1 MKIVAL
7 NRRDFLR
14 SSALVTG
21 GLLLGFE
28 ASAATKVQSVS
39 SQLGPFLQMT
49 NQGKIR
55 LGVPVVE
62 MGQGIY
68 TSLAMSVVEELEM
81 TLDQVEDIQTIF
93 HPAFKN
99 PIVSYMTNNK
109 LQLQMTG
116 GSTSLMGWGKYY
128 QNIGAT
134 AREMIVSAAANEWDV
149 SPSNLRVD
157 GEYVIN
163 TITDKKL
170 SYGKLVEKAAKL
182 KIPENPKI
190 KQSVKPCDLLLID

>member
-1 MKIVAL
+1 MKIVTL
-7 NRRDFLR
+7 NRRNFLKN
-14 SSALVTG
+14 SALVTG
-21 GLLLGFE
+21 GLLLGFDTPL
-28 ASAATKVQSVS
+28 ASENNSNLK
-39 SQLGPFLQMT
+39 QLGPFLQMT
-49 NQGKIR
+49 HQGKIR

-81 TLDQVEDIQTIF
+81 TLDQVEDIKTIF

-99 PIVSYMTNNK
+99 PIVSYMTSNK
-109 LQLQMTG
+109 LQVQMTG

-149 SPSNLRVD
+149 SPNELIVD
-157 GEYVIN
+157 TGYVIDP
-163 TITDKKL
+163 I
-170 SYGKLVEKAAKL
+170 KAF
-182 KIPENPKI
+182 E
-190 KQSVKPCDLLLID
+190 C